1 MKSLTNVFVI
11 DDDKTFVFLT
21 KKIIQSAPYNVN
33 IEEFNDGQQAIDYL
47 RQNAGEQDMLPDV
60 IFLDLSMPV
69 MDGWEFINEY
79 RRLRPDIA
87 KSAKLY
93 IVSSSISPH
102 DIERS
107 RHLEVVS
114 DFIIKPLVKSKFTEI
129 LENLPPN

>member
-21 KKIIQSAPYNVN
+21 KKIIQSAPYAVK

-47 RQNAGEQDMLPDV
+47 RQNAGKHDMLPDV

-79 RRLRPDIA
+79 QHLQPSIA
-87 KSAKLY
+87 KDARLY

-107 RHLEVVS
+107 RHLEVVA
-114 DFIIKPLVKSKFTEI
+114 DFIIKPLVKGKFAEI
-129 LENLPPN
+129 VESLPSH

>member
-21 KKIIQSAPYNVN
+21 KKIIQSVPYEVK

-47 RQNAGEQDMLPDV
+47 KKYAGERDMLPDV

-69 MDGWEFINEY
+69 MDGWDFIDEY
-79 RRLRPDIA
+79 RHLRPVIA
-87 KSAKLY
+87 KGARLY

-107 RHLEVVS
+107 KNLEVVA
-114 DFIIKPLVKSKFTEI
+114 DFIIKPLAKGKFAEI
-129 LENLPPN
+129 VESLPSH